1 MTTTHLQRDT
11 FADTMVA
18 SIHAMAAVDLDVLRR
33 TVHPAAVD
41 REALAEP
48 PDTRGHGPEAF
59 IATARWLTSA
69 FADLAFA
76 IDTVVVEGDL
86 VVTHGTMSGRQ
97 TGELRHLDP
106 RGQGRAGVRSDG
118 QDVRGP
124 PRPLRPDARRPGGRA
139 LGRSATTRAWPSS
152 WARSALAVVPA
163 PLRRG
168 DVPCP
173 PGRHSVSDGVSGSW

>member
-1 MTTTHLQRDT
+1 MTTTQLQRDT

-18 SIHAMAAVDLDVLRR
+18 SIHAMATVDLDVLRR
-33 TVHPAAVD
+33 TVHPDAVN

-59 IATARWLTSA
+59 LATARWLASA
-69 FADLAFA
+69 FADLAFD

-97 TGELRHLDP
+97 TGDFVIWTP

-118 QDVRGP
+118 EDVRGP

-139 LGRSATTRAWPSS
+139 LGGPRRPGHGPPAGLGP
-152 WARSALAVVPA
+152 ALAVVPA

-168 DVPCP
+168 DLPRP
-173 PGRHSVSDGVSGSW
+173 PGRHPVSDVVSGSW

>member
-18 SIHAMAAVDLDVLRR
+18 SIHAMATVDLDVLRR
-33 TVHPAAVD
+33 TVHPDAVN

-69 FADLAFA
+69 FAELAFT

-97 TGELRHLDP
+97 TGDFVIWSPEGTVERAFAPTGKTFEVRHAHFGRMRDDLVVEHWAVRDDQGMALQLGWVPPSPWYLLRCAVATS
-106 RGQGRAGVRSDG
+106 R
-118 QDVRGP
+118 
-124 PRPLRPDARRPGGRA
+124 ARRA
-139 LGRSATTRAWPSS
+139 ATR
-152 WARSALAVVPA
+152 
-163 PLRRG
+163 
-168 DVPCP
+168 
-173 PGRHSVSDGVSGSW
+173 